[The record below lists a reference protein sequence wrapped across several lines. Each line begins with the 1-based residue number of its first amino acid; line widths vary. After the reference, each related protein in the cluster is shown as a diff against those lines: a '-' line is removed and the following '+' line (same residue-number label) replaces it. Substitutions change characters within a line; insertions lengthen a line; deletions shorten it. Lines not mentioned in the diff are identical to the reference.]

1 MDQDC
6 SNWKTQRKCLKQ
18 SLSQESHSPLQ
29 GCTATGPNSIL
40 GDSNFWES
48 WAMRKTPIGTARWV
62 VTLPPPLCIPLTQ
75 YTLYRISNLLH
86 TLQRA
91 PTLQGVHIMTSIVN
105 SATVCPTWNKVPP
118 WKFPGDLK
126 ISRGPGFFQV
136 LEIFR
141 APENFQ
147 VFVCYIPMENS
158 RGGTGKCSSQS
169 TTAPLKTWA

>member
-105 SATVCPTWNKVPP
+105 SADSMLYIVLSLHCTPLAAPALLLYCHMTTLADSYNYNFFFFFLLKLWN
-118 WKFPGDLK
+118 LQ
-126 ISRGPGFFQV
+126 QV
-136 LEIFR
+136 R
-141 APENFQ
+141 
-147 VFVCYIPMENS
+147 
-158 RGGTGKCSSQS
+158 
-169 TTAPLKTWA
+169 